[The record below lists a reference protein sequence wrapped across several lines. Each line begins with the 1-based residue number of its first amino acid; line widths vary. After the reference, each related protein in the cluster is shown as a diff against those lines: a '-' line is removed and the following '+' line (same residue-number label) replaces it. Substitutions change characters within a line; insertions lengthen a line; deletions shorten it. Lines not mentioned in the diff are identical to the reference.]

1 MKQLFISTMLML
13 VMQLAYGQDNIDKLS
28 RITKIVTNDQC
39 SVTIDSDNGEASISY
54 SKESGKPYRVK
65 EGVLFIDGTN
75 DVHIMTS
82 NLSQLE
88 TNDASNVVVNGGLSK
103 GFEVIGNDA
112 SSVAI
117 YGSLD
122 KVVVQSNDAAS
133 VSLGGN
139 CSSLNVVSNDAST
152 VQAGDMKAEFVVAK
166 SYDASTIIVTGITN
180 IDTQINDE
188 SNIEIL
194 RDALSETADSISI
207 VEGEFNMDGAGEGDK
222 YGDDDDLKFGKDMD
236 KWSKKKLKWRP
247 NQRVWAGIELSL
259 VGLSDKVFEFGV
271 SDADKLWSIEQPSV
285 SLHIN
290 LFEHKFKLG
299 TEYLKFVSGLGF
311 QWDFLR
317 LKEDAT
323 IINSKD
329 KVDMVI
335 YPNNQELKKNT
346 LILGQIQIPLLLN
359 INTNPGSK
367 RNFHI
372 DGGVVMGYRFK
383 QHLNQEFDSSL
394 SYKTQV
400 ETKIKS
406 QFHQSPF
413 DFSGTVRLGVGNWS
427 VFGMYDLAS
436 LYKKDEGPGFKVW
449 NVGLTVIPF

>member
-13 VMQLAYGQDNIDKLS
+13 VMQLAYGQDNTDKLS
-28 RITKIVTNDQC
+28 RITKIVTNDP
-39 SVTIDSDNGEASISY
+39 STVTIDSDNGEASIAY
-54 SKESGKPYRVK
+54 SQETAKPYRVK
-65 EGVLFIDGTN
+65 EGVLFIDGANEVRIT
-75 DVHIMTS
+75 TS

-88 TNDASNVVVNGGLSK
+88 TNDASTAVVNGGLSN

-117 YGSLD
+117 YASLN
-122 KVVVQSNDAAS
+122 KVVVQSNDAS
-133 VSLGGN
+133 SISLSGT
-139 CSSLNVVSNDAST
+139 CSSLNVVANDAST

-166 SYDASTIIVTGITN
+166 SYDAATIIVTGITN

-194 RDALSETADSISI
+194 RDAISDMADSVNI
-207 VEGEFNMDGAGEGDK
+207 VEREVEVEGGSEADI
-222 YGDDDDLKFGKDMD
+222 YNGDDDLNFGKDMD

-247 NQRVWAGIELSL
+247 NQRVWAGIELSM
-259 VGLSDKVFEFGV
+259 VGFSDKVFEFGT
-271 SDADKLWSIEQPSV
+271 SDADNLWKIDQPSV

-290 LFEHKFKLG
+290 LFEHKYKLG
-299 TEYLKFVSGLGF
+299 TDYLKFVSGLGF

-317 LKEDAT
+317 LKEDVT

-329 KVDMVI
+329 KVDIVA
-335 YPNNQELKKNT
+335 YPNGQELKKNT

-372 DGGVVMGYRFK
+372 DGGVVVGYRFK
-383 QHLNQEFDSSL
+383 QQLNQEFNSSS

-406 QFHQSPF
+406 QFHQNPF
-413 DFSGTVRLGVGNWS
+413 DISGTVRLGIGNWS
-427 VFGMYDLAS
+427 VFGMYDMAS

-449 NVGLTVIPF
+449 NVGVTVIPF